1 MAQPNIYDIAR
12 TTGVSI
18 TTVSHALTGRGR
30 VAAATRDR
38 ILQAA
43 AEIGY
48 TGNPHARSLV
58 SGRSR
63 TIAIQVAGFTSSAS
77 SSSLLPDA
85 AYYMEL
91 LNGAAVAAASHEYAI
106 MLATYDFSPRRNQQ
120 VGLDGA
126 IIVDPAGGE
135 SLATE
140 ILERGL
146 PVVTTGRPTRGDVR
160 CPWVDNDHGD
170 TAIRVLRHF
179 SKRGYRRPALVATSP
194 TRSYVADIIDAYRRW
209 CDQCGIEPQIVE
221 LGEPP
226 TESAA
231 ARATRKLLQG
241 SDPPDA
247 ILATYDRLAMGVLLQ
262 AERMRLDVPGDL
274 GLASAV
280 DSDLLRRVS
289 PAVTGV
295 ANNAR
300 LIGKLAVE
308 ALIRQLV
315 DPEAPWSGI
324 VVPNR
329 IIARASTARDRAP
342 ETGGRE

>member
-30 VAAATRDR
+30 VAPATRER
-38 ILQAA
+38 ILRAA

-48 TGNPHARSLV
+48 TANPHARSLV

-63 TIAIQVAGFTSSAS
+63 TIAIQVAGFTSSGS
-77 SSSLLPDA
+77 SSGLLPDA
-85 AYYMEL
+85 AYFMEL
-91 LNGAAVAAASHEYAI
+91 LNGAAVAAATHDYAM
-106 MLATYDFSPRRNQQ
+106 MLATYDFSPSRNQQ

-140 ILERGL
+140 LLERGL
-146 PVVTTGRPTRGDVR
+146 PVVTTGRPTRGGVQ
-160 CPWVDNDHGD
+160 CPWVDGDHGE
-170 TAIRVLRHF
+170 TAIRVLEHF
-179 SKRGYRRPALVATSP
+179 AKRGYRRPALVATTP
-194 TRSYVADIIDAYRRW
+194 TRSYVADICGAYRRW
-209 CDQCGIEPQIVE
+209 CDEHQLEHRMVE
-221 LGEPP
+221 LEEPP
-226 TESAA
+226 TERAA
-231 ARATRKLLQG
+231 ARATRTLLRG
-241 SDPPDA
+241 TDPPDA
-247 ILATYDRLAMGVLLQ
+247 ILATYDRLALGVLLQ
-262 AERMRLDVPGDL
+262 AQRMRLDVPGDL

-280 DSDLLRRVS
+280 DSDLLRRIS

-295 ANNAR
+295 ANNGR

-315 DPEAPWSGI
+315 DPEAPWTGI

-329 IIARASTARDRAP
+329 IMPRASTARDRAS
-342 ETGGRE
+342 

>member
-30 VAAATRDR
+30 VAAATRQR

-85 AYYMEL
+85 AYFMEL
-91 LNGAAVAAASHEYAI
+91 LNGAAVAAASHDYAI
-106 MLATYDFSPRRNQQ
+106 MLATYDFSPRRSQR

-140 ILERGL
+140 MLERGL

-170 TAIRVLRHF
+170 TAIRMLRHLT
-179 SKRGYRRPALVATSP
+179 KRGYQRPALVATSP

-209 CDQCGIEPQIVE
+209 CDQRDFGPQIVE
-221 LGEPP
+221 LAEPP
-226 TESAA
+226 TEGAA
-231 ARATRKLLQG
+231 ARAARKLLQG

-262 AERMRLDVPGDL
+262 AQRMGLDVPGDL

-315 DPEAPWSGI
+315 DPEEPWSGI

-329 IIARASTARDRAP
+329 IIARASTARGRAP

>member
-12 TTGVSI
+12 TVGVSI

-30 VAAATRDR
+30 VSPATRER

-48 TGNPHARSLV
+48 TANPHARSLV

-63 TIAIQVAGFTSSAS
+63 TIAIQVAGFTSSTS

-91 LNGAAVAAASHEYAI
+91 LNGAAGAAASHDYAI
-106 MLATYDFSPRRNQQ
+106 MLATYDFSPSRSQR
-120 VGLDGA
+120 VGFDGA

-140 ILERGL
+140 LVERGL
-146 PVVTTGRPTRGDVR
+146 PVVTTGRPTRGDMQF
-160 CPWVDNDHGD
+160 PWVDNDHGD
-170 TAIRVLRHF
+170 TATRMLRHF
-179 SKRGYRRPALVATSP
+179 TERGYRRPALVATSP

-209 CDQCGIEPQIVE
+209 CKVRDYEPRVVE
-221 LGEPP
+221 LEEPP
-226 TESAA
+226 SESAA
-231 ARATRKLLQG
+231 GRAARKLLRRP
-241 SDPPDA
+241 DPADA
-247 ILATYDRLAMGVLLQ
+247 IFATYDRLAMGVLLQ
-262 AERMRLDVPGDL
+262 AQRMQRDIPGDL

-280 DSDLLRRVS
+280 DSDLLRRIS

-315 DPEAPWSGI
+315 DPEETWTGI

-329 IIARASTARDRAP
+329 IIARASTARGRAP
-342 ETGGRE
+342 DTGGRE